1 MSSAVKDSEE
11 GRDGREMIGEILQY
25 CTARQQVQ
33 IEVRRRRQ
41 QRLHSASKRKGDF
54 SLVSIFFPVF
64 INTDMT
70 AHAALVARSCVTL
83 SVVITGFL
91 DD

>member
-1 MSSAVKDSEE
+1 MHCQAASPNPDRGPADETAVFTQRFEE
-11 GRDGREMIGEILQY
+11 
-25 CTARQQVQ
+25 
-33 IEVRRRRQ
+33 
-41 QRLHSASKRKGDF
+41 KRALLTGFDF
-54 SLVSIFFPVF
+54 PPFF

-70 AHAALVARSCVTL
+70 GHAALVARSCVTL